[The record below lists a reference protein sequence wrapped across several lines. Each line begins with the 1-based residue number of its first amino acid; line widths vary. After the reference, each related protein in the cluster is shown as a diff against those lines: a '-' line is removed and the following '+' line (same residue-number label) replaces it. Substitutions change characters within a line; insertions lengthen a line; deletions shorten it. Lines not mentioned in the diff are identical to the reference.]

1 MKILH
6 TADWHLGKFR
16 SPVKDGVNLR
26 TLDTKRCMDEL
37 VRVATEE
44 KPDYTLVS
52 GDIFHVGKLWSDR
65 CCGDIVTAVHYI
77 KELAAVSKQVV
88 VMRGTPNHDGEGQFN
103 VLSVMFADAPNVH
116 IAVKPEVISFDDV
129 DVAVIPGFD
138 RGVFRANHPGLAN
151 DKENEVITNE
161 LSNIVTGLK
170 AQCSPEKKSVLMA
183 HYTVPGCNAESGQ
196 TMMLTQFEPIIP
208 QEALMAAGYS
218 LVALGHI
225 HRPQKIMHDWYYSGA
240 INAMNFNDE
249 GQERGFWIHNW
260 NEIGT
265 WQSFFY
271 PTPIREFATIELNND
286 DITQINMQAIE
297 FVAAEKWK
305 GRIDNKI
312 VRVRYNCTEE
322 NRKAY
327 HQMKNCH

>member
-1 MKILH
+1 
-6 TADWHLGKFR
+6 
-16 SPVKDGVNLR
+16 
-26 TLDTKRCMDEL
+26 
-37 VRVATEE
+37 
-44 KPDYTLVS
+44 
-52 GDIFHVGKLWSDR
+52 
-65 CCGDIVTAVHYI
+65 
-77 KELAAVSKQVV
+77 
-88 VMRGTPNHDGEGQFN
+88 
-103 VLSVMFADAPNVH
+103 
-116 IAVKPEVISFDDV
+116 
-129 DVAVIPGFD
+129 
-138 RGVFRANHPGLAN
+138 
-151 DKENEVITNE
+151 
-161 LSNIVTGLK
+161 
-170 AQCSPEKKSVLMA
+170 MA

-327 HQMKNCH
+327 CEKSSNKVIDRRRYDVIWEKYMAEPTLSVKEIATKHTMSKENVYSDLRVAEERMTALIFGVDGLKVR